1 MPFTSRGSAR
11 FNRHS
16 CTVASLKVPAL
27 IVDDVVTKERDLELF
42 PQHNIADLNSGITFI
57 VFFSQKKPLRW
68 EEINTH
74 THTHTHMLP
83 TKFQLIRIYD
93 SEDTRGESSLNLPPP
108 PPPSPITTGLKNRPH
123 GYMEWS
129 KSSGAFK
136 RLWKTGCGK
145 EPPQVSLTQ
154 DSLKNFPNFQKPKE
168 CHY

>member
-1 MPFTSRGSAR
+1 MPFTSHGSAR

-27 IVDDVVTKERDLELF
+27 IVDDVATKERDLELF

-74 THTHTHMLP
+74 THTHTCYRQNFNSLAYM
-83 TKFQLIRIYD
+83 IRKTPGG
-93 SEDTRGESSLNLPPP
+93 SHLWTSPLPPP
-108 PPPSPITTGLKNRPH
+108 TSPITTGLKNRPH